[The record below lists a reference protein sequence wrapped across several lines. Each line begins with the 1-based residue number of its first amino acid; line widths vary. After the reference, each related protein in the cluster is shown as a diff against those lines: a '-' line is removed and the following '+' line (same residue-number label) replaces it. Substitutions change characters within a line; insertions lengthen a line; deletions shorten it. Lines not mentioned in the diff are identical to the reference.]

1 MPILVLILY
10 NRSIKTNMKGLLFT
24 VLTLVAGIS
33 FAQTYDLNVENAKV
47 KFEYVDEGVKGSVS
61 GVKAQLKLE
70 LKDTLSTAS
79 ITGTADVT
87 TLSTGN
93 KMRDKHLQSADFF
106 DAKKYPE
113 MSFTCDE
120 VIQKGDKHYAR
131 GTLKIKDVEKTV
143 KFRIKTSDD
152 YISFYT
158 TIFSLDYG
166 VAVKKGRDT
175 SKVKI
180 QVIVPAK

>member
-1 MPILVLILY
+1 
-10 NRSIKTNMKGLLFT
+10 MKGLLFT
-24 VLTLVAGIS
+24 LLTLVASVS
-33 FAQTYDLNVENAKV
+33 FAQTYNLNVENAKV
-47 KFEYVDEGVKGSVS
+47 KFEYVDEGVKGSVG
-61 GVKAQLKLE
+61 GVKAELKLE

-79 ITGTADVT
+79 ISGTADVT

-93 KMRDKHLQSADFF
+93 KMRDKHLQSNDFF
-106 DAKKYPE
+106 GAEKYPE

-120 VIQKGDKHYAR
+120 IVQKGDKHYAK

-143 KFRIKTSDD
+143 KFRVKTSDD

-158 TIFSLDYG
+158 TIYSLDYG
-166 VAVKKGRDT
+166 VAVKKDRDR

-180 QVIVPAK
+180 QVIVPVN